1 VGRCPLFVFEGDTT
15 QLIDRIRAIAERVAA
30 SYGLEIFDVQFRR
43 ESQGW
48 MLRIFLDVPSNDEAA
63 GHPTAGA
70 ASGAPA
76 GHPTA
81 GAASGAP
88 AGHPTAGAASGAPA
102 AAPTDVS
109 VSIQD
114 CEQVSRDVGAILDIE
129 EAIDHHYTLEVSSP
143 GLDRPLRNAHDYR
156 RFAGR
161 LAKIVVS
168 EAVDN
173 QKHFAGRLQGLE
185 DNAVMIETAPGKRH
199 AIPLRLITRARLD
212 VEF

>member
-1 VGRCPLFVFEGDTT
+1 VGRCPLFVFEGDST
-15 QLIDRIRAIAERVAA
+15 QLIDRIRAIAERVAG

-48 MLRIFLDVPSNDEAA
+48 MLRIFLDVPSTDE
-63 GHPTAGA
+63 
-70 ASGAPA
+70 
-76 GHPTA
+76 
-81 GAASGAP
+81 
-88 AGHPTAGAASGAPA
+88 APA
-102 AAPTDVS
+102 APDVS
-109 VSIQD
+109 VTIQD
-114 CEQVSRDVGAILDIE
+114 CEHVSRDVSAILDVE
-129 EAIDHHYTLEVSSP
+129 ETIDHRYTLEVSSP

-156 RFAGR
+156 RFTGC

-173 QKHFAGRLQGLE
+173 QKHFAGRLQGLD

-199 AIPLRLITRARLD
+199 VIPLPLIMRARLD